1 MKMQLNRSTLLARL
15 ITAKVPHYRRLGVM
29 VAVLA
34 LLVTQAYPAVA
45 ETAAPTADW
54 LEPRGIN
61 VVDLVGLV
69 PEDHLKNA
77 ILVYETGRGLLQYES
92 GQRTGDTVVINTR
105 VTPRYFVDNGVTF
118 SQFSCLGQPGVYDQW
133 PSPTPAST
141 LRVFDPAG
149 AEITANAVATIAIA
163 SGQNQPS
170 NGTTGYLRYP
180 EQGAAGVQFAGD
192 GSIVLPANQGCKVI
206 VRGQYNNFRAQ
217 FTVNAPQQIQVTVL
231 GSETFNFR
239 SYIGAGASG
248 NLASLNSQMQGRY
261 GTRHDK
267 FQLSPPAGSEFILVN
282 YPPTPIDPYAG
293 TDAVRY
299 GLAGSGTY
307 RLEASGNT
315 LSVDHLN
322 TMGLP
327 IYGQWQDV
335 DQSGGDYLKFF
346 SNATRIGSPE
356 YFLPPGVAYNACMTN
371 GGCPESLLEQ
381 INNTSTPM
389 SVYYYNVE
397 RIVNG
402 LTRVP
407 LRQVGDGWR
416 PGSALVAASAAD
428 GQEQAAM
435 DSQLFLPVI
444 FGEVQRPDV
453 PPDDASGCPC
463 GWFTADGRMVDY
475 IRPN

>member
-1 MKMQLNRSTLLARL
+1 MNTQINRSAIHTRGS
-15 ITAKVPHYRRLGVM
+15 TARRL
-29 VAVLA
+29 ALVLA
-34 LLVTQAYPAVA
+34 VFALLLSHTSPVMA

-105 VTPRYFVDNGVTF
+105 VTPRYFSDSGVTF

-133 PSPTPAST
+133 PSPTPASR
-141 LRVFDPAG
+141 LRVYDPAG
-149 AEITANAVATIAIA
+149 AEITQNAVAVIPIA
-163 SGQNQPS
+163 SGQIQPN
-170 NGTTGYLRYP
+170 NGTTGYLRYV
-180 EQGAAGVQFAGD
+180 EKGASSAQFATD
-192 GSIVLPANQGCKVI
+192 GSIILPANQGCKVI
-206 VRGQYNNFRAQ
+206 IRGQYNNFRAQ
-217 FTVNAPQQIQVTVL
+217 FTVNPPPQIIVTPL
-231 GSETFNFR
+231 GSQSFNFK
-239 SYIGAGASG
+239 SYIGVGASG
-248 NLASLNSQMQGRY
+248 NLASLNSQMQGRF

-267 FQLSPPAGSEFILVN
+267 FDLTPPAGSEYVLVN

-293 TDAVRY
+293 PDAVTY
-299 GLAGSGTY
+299 SLAGSGTY
-307 RLEASGNT
+307 RFERSGNT

-327 IYGQWQDV
+327 LYGHWQDV
-335 DQSGGDYLKFF
+335 DQSGGDYLNFF
-346 SNATRIGSPE
+346 SDTSRISAPE
-356 YFLPPGVAYNACMTN
+356 YFLPPGIPYNACMTN
-371 GGCPESLLEQ
+371 GGCPDSLLDQ
-381 INNTSTPM
+381 INNTSATM
-389 SVYYYNVE
+389 SVHYYKVD
-397 RIVNG
+397 RLVDG

-407 LRQVGDGWR
+407 LKQVGDSWR
-416 PGSALVAASAAD
+416 PGRALVAASDAQVAL
-428 GQEQAAM
+428 
-435 DSQLFLPVI
+435 DSQLYLPI
-444 FGEVQRPDV
+444 LFRNAQQQPPPNL